1 MESLSCQG
9 DTASLGRGH
18 PRSQSRVCAGLDE
31 AGRHRGN
38 LKRRLR
44 ALTLR
49 LLTPKQPLLCV
60 AAQRHELLIRVSLE
74 ALEVTR

>member
-1 MESLSCQG
+1 LAEVIPE
-9 DTASLGRGH
+9 AN
-18 PRSQSRVCAGLDE
+18 PEFARVLTRLEGIA
-31 AGRHRGN
+31 A
-38 LKRRLR
+38 KRRLR

-60 AAQRHELLIRVSLE
+60 AGQRHELLIRVSIE